1 MKDKKKN
8 KEGPKNKSLK
18 ISANEINRFV
28 YCPYQWYY
36 NRYYGQ
42 ATLKEKYKG
51 LKDKNSKIES
61 QFKKGLRFHKHY
73 YIQYRV
79 QRSLRLIGIF
89 IIIGLSIWVVMKWH

>member
-1 MKDKKKN
+1 MKDKKKQ
-8 KEGPKNKSLK
+8 KIGPRNNSLK
-18 ISANEINRFV
+18 ISANEVNRFV

-42 ATLKEKYKG
+42 SALKEKYKA

-73 YIQYRV
+73 YMQYRV
-79 QRSLRLIGIF
+79 RRIMQLVVMLSL
-89 IIIGLSIWVVMKWH
+89 IGLSIWAVMKWH